1 MTIRIQHAGAG
12 LLDDDAVYDRGER
25 HACAVAPAV
34 QRCYARERPPL
45 APEIFD
51 KAFAEAVVSEWTRR
65 VIGGDVPDG
74 VDPYSFITTSGLN
87 EIASTFAA

>member
-1 MTIRIQHAGAG
+1 
-12 LLDDDAVYDRGER
+12 LDDDAVYDRGER

-65 VIGGDVPDG
+65 VIAE
-74 VDPYSFITTSGLN
+74 TSRTV
-87 EIASTFAA
+87 STRTPS

>member
-1 MTIRIQHAGAG
+1 
-12 LLDDDAVYDRGER
+12 
-25 HACAVAPAV
+25 
-34 QRCYARERPPL
+34 L